1 VKTMISRR
9 QLVVRS
15 LALLATTALVRPAR
29 AEAPAPAGE
38 PPFLEPLIADGKLPP
53 LSERLPK
60 SPLVTNM
67 IERGRTLGQYGGDMR
82 TLVAKARD
90 LRYIT
95 VCGYTRLV
103 GYDEHLN
110 LEPDILEMVDNDS
123 DRVITF
129 TLREGHRWSDGEPFT
144 TEDFRFWW
152 EDIARNLDLR
162 PAGPPAFMIVDGEPP
177 KVEIIDATHI
187 RYSWS
192 KPNPRFLP
200 SLAGPRP
207 DWIYSPAHYLKHY
220 HKKYADPVK
229 LTKMAKDRQMASW
242 ATNFNKLDDP
252 YEASNPEQP
261 TLDPWRIMT
270 KAPAQQFIFERNA
283 FFHRVDPQGR
293 QLPYIDRIIA
303 NVASAGL
310 FATKANA
317 GEVDLLFRGITT
329 GDIPML
335 KEGEASHNYRTLAWP
350 IARGSAFALYPDLT
364 CNDPVWRGLL
374 RDVRVRRAL
383 SLGIDR
389 HTLNNALWFRLG
401 IEGNNTVL
409 PSSALYNEDDQK
421 TWASYDPGL
430 ANQLLD
436 EVGLI
441 KKDPTGIRFLPD
453 GRIAELIVEV
463 AGEASD
469 IIDALQITS
478 EFWQEIGIKMVIK
491 PEDPSDLNQRA
502 FAGQTVMVAAQGL
515 DNAIPTAVMSP
526 TELAPLRQD
535 NMAWPKWGQYVETA
549 GASGEKVDMPQ
560 AQLLLDFYKQWMD
573 GATLKEKT
581 QAWRRMLSLHADQ
594 QFIIGT
600 VQGALQPII
609 AAKSLQNIPKKAIFS
624 WEPTALLGVYRID
637 EFYHDQKTAQAETAP

>member
-1 VKTMISRR
+1 MKTKISRR

-15 LALLATTALVRPAR
+15 LALFATTALAGPAR

-38 PPFLEPLIADGKLPP
+38 PPFLESLIADGKLPP
-53 LSERLPK
+53 LAKRLPK

-67 IERGRTLGQYGGDMR
+67 IERGRTLGQYGGDIR

-110 LEPDILEMVDNDS
+110 LEPDILEMVENDS

-129 TLREGHRWSDGEPFT
+129 TLREGHRWSDGQPFT
-144 TEDFRFWW
+144 TEDFRFYW
-152 EDIARNLDLR
+152 EDIALNLDLR
-162 PAGPPAFMIVDGEPP
+162 PAGPPAFMIVEGEPP
-177 KVEIIDATHI
+177 KVEILDATHI
-187 RYSWS
+187 RYSFS

-207 DWIYSPAHYLKHY
+207 DWIYSPAHYLKRY
-220 HKKYADPVK
+220 HKKYADPAK
-229 LTKMAKDRQMASW
+229 LTKMAKDRQMTSW

-270 KAPAQQFIFERNA
+270 KAPAQQFIFERNP

-409 PSSALYNEDDQK
+409 PSSALYSEDDHK
-421 TWASYDPGL
+421 AWASYDPGL

-502 FAGQTVMVAAQGL
+502 FAGRTIMVAAKGL

-535 NMAWPKWGQYVETA
+535 NMAWPKWGQYAETA

-560 AQLLLDFYKQWMD
+560 AQLLLDFYKQWMG
-573 GATLKEKT
+573 GATLDEKT

-624 WEPTALLGVYRID
+624 WEPTALLGVYRVD
-637 EFYHDQKTAQAETAP
+637 EFYFEQNRAQISSTP